1 MRRFIVILFFIV
13 DCFLHVNLMFAS
25 NVKFYSINDMYG
37 VSMREINSIC
47 KDYNGFIWASSKTGI
62 VRVGDDDYRVYYL
75 QYETANII
83 SVKLSYDNNKLFAY
97 TNNGQ
102 LFYYNPI
109 NDRFDLII
117 NISRELKSNYLS
129 VNSMVVD
136 SMGRLWIGSSA
147 GVFFFD
153 QEGVALGNEIGGTVF
168 RFYKNGGNRPG
179 FSNFF

>member
-1 MRRFIVILFFIV
+1 
-13 DCFLHVNLMFAS
+13 MFAS

-102 LFYYNPI
+102 LFYYNHI

-117 NISRELKSNYLS
+117 NMSRELKSNYLS

-147 GVFFFD
+147 GLFMYD
-153 QEGVALGNEIGGTVF
+153 QEGLHWVNEIGGIVSSLE
-168 RFYKNGGNRPG
+168 KIDGNRLATILIH
-179 FSNFF
+179 